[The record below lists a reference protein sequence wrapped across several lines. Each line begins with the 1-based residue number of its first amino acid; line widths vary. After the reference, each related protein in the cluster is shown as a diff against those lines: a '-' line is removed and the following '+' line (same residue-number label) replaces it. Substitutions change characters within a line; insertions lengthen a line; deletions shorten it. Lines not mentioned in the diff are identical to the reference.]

1 MTESDAGTQGAER
14 RMFEVRETARSEA
27 FRLARDAGA
36 QIVTR
41 PMFRRDK
48 EPTVRDVEPL
58 AGARAARDLEAAARG
73 TARDYIRL
81 AREAGHGWERI
92 GEVIGL
98 ALDGGGHDGAT
109 PTDAAFTYATGARRG
124 DPPWKPRYFG
134 WTCRSCD
141 KHISDR
147 GLIQGPVDDELGHAA
162 DCTRLAATAAEAR
175 LTCATSTRR

>member
-58 AGARAARDLEAAARG
+58 AGARAARDLESAACG
-73 TARDYIRL
+73 TARDYIRQ
-81 AREAGHGWERI
+81 ARETGHGWDRI
-92 GEVIGL
+92 GEALGL
-98 ALDGGGHDGAT
+98 IPGRDADQEGAT
-109 PTDAAFTYATGARRG
+109 AADAAYTYAAGRPDTEA
-124 DPPWKPRYFG
+124 PWRHRSFH

-141 KHISDR
+141 QHIT
-147 GLIQGPVDDELGHAA
+147 E
-162 DCTRLAATAAEAR
+162 
-175 LTCATSTRR
+175 